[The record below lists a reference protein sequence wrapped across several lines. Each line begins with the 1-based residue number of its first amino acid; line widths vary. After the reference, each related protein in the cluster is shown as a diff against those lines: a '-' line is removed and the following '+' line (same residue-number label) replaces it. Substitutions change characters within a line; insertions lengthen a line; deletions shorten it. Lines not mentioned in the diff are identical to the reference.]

1 MNTTNNNLRKKKIS
15 LLYIFVILAIALNS
29 VNFIPLLI
37 EILKKKYTN
46 NIPYMMLG
54 FSLASSLILFYICIK
69 NKYYIQLLLILI
81 NICVVSTIIFLK
93 IDYDRKRKENYA
105 NYTKL
110 NQIEYDNWHNK
121 VMCRGKDSLSPLG
134 KNINWNNINL
144 VGNNNCSLK

>member
-15 LLYIFVILAIALNS
+15 LLYVFVILAIALNS

-81 NICVVSTIIFLK
+81 NICAVSTIIFLK

-105 NYTKL
+105 NYTKF
-110 NQIEYDNWHNK
+110 NQIEYDNLHNK
-121 VMCRGKDSLSPLG
+121 VMCRGQR
-134 KNINWNNINL
+134 
-144 VGNNNCSLK
+144 

>member
-1 MNTTNNNLRKKKIS
+1 MNTSNNNLRKKKFS
-15 LLYIFVILAIALNS
+15 LLYVFVIIAIALNS

-69 NKYYIQLLLILI
+69 NKYYIQLFLILI

-110 NQIEYDNWHNK
+110 NQIEYNNWHNK
-121 VMCRGKDSLSPLG
+121 VM
-134 KNINWNNINL
+134 
-144 VGNNNCSLK
+144 